1 MSEEPKVMSAEIN
14 DYLCRIHEAISEARK
29 SSYNIFAVFLE
40 AYENLSTKDF
50 ITFRKKIDYEKTSI
64 NKMKKICNNPT
75 VLRYIGLGK
84 LPESWGTLH
93 QIALLNE
100 SDIDNFITNGSLNK
114 NSTFKDVMKLRKP
127 HKTPKTKSK
136 DDSVS
141 VSSSKLVLE
150 LKSSANIDNIAKT
163 EIQNAMEVLN
173 KYFTADGELY
183 NRIFEIVGS
192 NHE

>member
-1 MSEEPKVMSAEIN
+1 
-14 DYLCRIHEAISEARK
+14 
-29 SSYNIFAVFLE
+29 
-40 AYENLSTKDF
+40 
-50 ITFRKKIDYEKTSI
+50 
-64 NKMKKICNNPT
+64 
-75 VLRYIGLGK
+75 
-84 LPESWGTLH
+84 
-93 QIALLNE
+93 
-100 SDIDNFITNGSLNK
+100 
-114 NSTFKDVMKLRKP
+114 MKLRKP

-150 LKSSANIDNIAKT
+150 LKSSANIDDIAKT